1 MRAPTARGGEA
12 PGRCL
17 PKVPLPTRPSDT
29 SHRRLNRDPRFLTAR
44 LCSLRLTLLPPTHVN
59 ALASTE
65 SRCLPSWETCTGAL
79 SDLGLAL
86 SPGWPARRGAARVH
100 RGLLT
105 ATRPL
110 FVRSSRAPSRPRAL
124 SRLLQTM
131 LPRARPRTTSN
142 IPNDRKPSL
151 GRLPFDRELPP
162 DGTTAKAAQGQG
174 PRNTVPR
181 RSPLRLLSLETS
193 PQPRSLRAPPVART
207 VLLPVRSDVGEQRN
221 RQRSA
226 PLHGARSVR
235 VVRRPTSAKRRDV
248 HQPEGP
254 FITRPSA
261 SRMGRAVTA
270 WQARLHRTTAPFS
283 PSTDPGEGRSLG
295 S

>member
-12 PGRCL
+12 PGRYL

-105 ATRPL
+105 STRPL

-151 GRLPFDRELPP
+151 GRLPFLSRVASRWDNRQSCSRSGAEEHRTSALSIEIALSGDFAPTSIASGTSCREDRSSPCPERRGRTAEPP
-162 DGTTAKAAQGQG
+162 AQRTLARSAQRQGRAA
-174 PRNTVPR
+174 PHLREEAR
-181 RSPLRLLSLETS
+181 RSPTRGAFHHQALRIADG
-193 PQPRSLRAPPVART
+193 PRGDRL
-207 VLLPVRSDVGEQRN
+207 
-221 RQRSA
+221 
-226 PLHGARSVR
+226 
-235 VVRRPTSAKRRDV
+235 
-248 HQPEGP
+248 
-254 FITRPSA
+254 A
-261 SRMGRAVTA
+261 S
-270 WQARLHRTTAPFS
+270 QTAPHHSAFF
-283 PSTDPGEGRSLG
+283 TVDRPG
-295 S
+295 